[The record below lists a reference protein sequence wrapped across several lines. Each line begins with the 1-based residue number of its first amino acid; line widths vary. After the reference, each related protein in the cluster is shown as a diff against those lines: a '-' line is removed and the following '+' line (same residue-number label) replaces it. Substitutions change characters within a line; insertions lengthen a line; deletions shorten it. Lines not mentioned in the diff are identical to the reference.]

1 MTKIFFIKGLFIF
14 ALITVLGFT
23 PIKFGAHEAYL
34 SVTKLT
40 FNKASNSF
48 ECEMKITAHD
58 LEKSLKIISGKPVI
72 LDKESMRNSNN
83 KLLSQYLQNKFHVK
97 INDEKIYL
105 DFVGYEIETNDDGWI
120 YFEIK
125 YPKKIE
131 KMELSNLLL
140 TETFSLQQNVT
151 HNFYKEQ
158 KQSFVFTKLDTHQI
172 FNWNE

>member
-1 MTKIFFIKGLFIF
+1 MLLFTTF
-14 ALITVLGFT
+14 GFT
-23 PIKFGAHEAYL
+23 TSKSSVHEAYL

-40 FNKASNSF
+40 FNENSKSF

-58 LEKSLKIISGKPVI
+58 LEKSLKIISGKPVV

-83 KLLSQYLQNKFHVK
+83 KLVSQYIQNKFHVK

-120 YFEIK
+120 FFEIK
-125 YPKKIE
+125 YPKKIN
-131 KMELSNLLL
+131 KMEVSNLVL

-151 HNFYKEQ
+151 HILYKEK
-158 KQSFVFTKLDTHQI
+158 KQSFVYTKIDTHQI